1 MTTYNI
7 QTTATQ
13 LRLTA
18 PYNPNFIGSAKE
30 KFEAKWDGE
39 CWCFDIRDRDMVLKF
54 SESKYGWQM
63 GMPLGSVTIDFF
75 ENRHYSRGPCILLG
89 RVIAAAKDRDSGARL
104 GDGVRLVGGVA
115 TSGGSSKNWTTEIRA
130 GSEFVVHDVP
140 EKMAQDYITGK
151 RESRN
156 VVVTL
161 VVPPLPIVIDKTLLE
176 DERSALMQRLT
187 EIDTQL
193 V

>member
-1 MTTYNI
+1 MTTYKI

-18 PYNPNFIGSAKE
+18 PYNPDFIGPAK
-30 KFEAKWDGE
+30 AKLGGQWDGE
-39 CWCFDIRDRDMVLKF
+39 CWCFDIRDQDAVLKF
-54 SESKYGWQM
+54 IEAKYGWRM
-63 GMPLGSVTIDFF
+63 GMPLVSVNVKFN
-75 ENRHYSRGPCILLG
+75 ENRHYGRGPCVLLG
-89 RVIAAAKDRDSGARL
+89 RVIAAAKDRDCGAKL
-104 GDGVRLVGGVA
+104 GNGVRLVDGVA
-115 TSGGSSKNWTTEIRA
+115 TSGGSAKNWTTEIRA

-140 EKMAQDYITGK
+140 MQMAQDFITGK

-161 VVPPLPIVIDKTLLE
+161 VEPPVPVIVDKTSLE
-176 DERSALMQRLT
+176 DERKALMQRLT

-193 V
+193 A